1 MSQSIYCCLDFVN
14 LFAWNRVKSCYP
26 LESATCMKI
35 DFKPPKMTPIFPKSK
50 IIQKPQFPPTL
61 LANFWYLTIT
71 KLVSDGKWQYLGLA
85 PPLKTFH
92 ISEHSENAS
101 YWAISCATIT
111 LQLLHF
117 FGQWPFTRQSSI
129 IIFLISLIFRRW
141 NSRKNTIGKLILSE
155 KKILFPFEFWAK
167 KLSSFLLC
175 RNGIFYNCILP
186 AKKWRNIIENGSI
199 FLAFALHKSNI
210 ALKENWN
217 KSSIHLLHY
226 FFTFA
231 HYTPWANIWKH
242 PLLWLKNVFCKFYY
256 KSTSFL
262 CSKK

>member
-1 MSQSIYCCLDFVN
+1 MHHIGQYHVLPLHYNYCIFLANDLSPVSLQSSFFWSRWFFEDET
-14 LFAWNRVKSCYP
+14 AEK
-26 LESATCMKI
+26 
-35 DFKPPKMTPIFPKSK
+35 
-50 IIQKPQFPPTL
+50 TL
-61 LANFWYLTIT
+61 LENWYYLR
-71 KLVSDGKWQYLGLA
+71 KW
-85 PPLKTFH
+85 
-92 ISEHSENAS
+92 S
-101 YWAISCATIT
+101 
-111 LQLLHF
+111 F
-117 FGQWPFTRQSSI
+117 FYSKFC
-129 IIFLISLIFRRW
+129 
-141 NSRKNTIGKLILSE
+141 
-155 KKILFPFEFWAK
+155 AK
-167 KLSSFLLC
+167 KLTSFLLC

-186 AKKWRNIIENGSI
+186 AKKVKKHYRKWVH

-242 PLLWLKNVFCKFYY
+242 PLLWLKNVLCKFYY